1 MTPDEHFLHFAEFV
15 KGVQL
20 SGGTTPHV
28 SMTVE
33 AMSRLEDPRE
43 KLWFAGCYALTY
55 NWPAAERI
63 FLEWRPDDFNEID
76 FLLWTEEH
84 WVGIPLR
91 KERKAVFRKPF
102 FAASLASYL
111 RFMDTFSWPAG
122 YFEAAQEFEA
132 GCKYMGRYISI
143 RWLEVVR
150 RAFDTDWV
158 MPDIH
163 SDGGQHPRKALAL
176 IYPRDAAAL
185 LGGNTRAEL
194 QVSDRAAD
202 TCLLE
207 LGLQYGIQTDYY
219 TIQSLLCEYKQSI
232 LGRKHYPGK
241 SIDTEMDYFRKV
253 YAYWGPEREQQSSF
267 YSVRT
272 ACFPQWALGEV
283 AGWTG
288 VRKELGTVL
297 ADHGRT
303 WSDYVYDYP
312 ATTDF
317 ANPALRNPEVRTIM
331 EVQS

>member
-33 AMSRLEDPRE
+33 SMSRLEDPRE

-55 NWPAAERI
+55 NWPSAERI
-63 FLEWRPDDFNEID
+63 FLEWPVDDFNQAD

-84 WVGIPLR
+84 WAGIPLR

-102 FAASLASYL
+102 FAESLASY
-111 RFMDTFSWPAG
+111 RTFIDTLSWPAS
-122 YFEAAQEFEA
+122 YQEAALEFDR
-132 GCKYMGRYISI
+132 GCRYMGRYIAI
-143 RWLEVVR
+143 RWLEVAR
-150 RAFDTDWV
+150 RAFGTAWV

-176 IYPRDAAAL
+176 IYPDDAPAL
-185 LGGNTRAEL
+185 LGGNSAREL
-194 QVSDRAAD
+194 LVSDQAAER
-202 TCLLE
+202 CLLD
-207 LGLQYGIQTDYY
+207 LNTAYGIETDYY

-241 SIDTEMDYFRKV
+241 SIDTEMDYHRRV
-253 YAYWGPEREQQSSF
+253 YDYWGPERGQQSSF
-267 YSVRT
+267 YSVRE
-272 ACFPQWALGEV
+272 ACFPAWALGERS
-283 AGWTG
+283 GWGG
-288 VRKELGTVL
+288 VRKELATVL
-297 ADHGRT
+297 ADYGYT
-303 WSDYVYDYP
+303 WSDTLYDYH

-317 ANPALRNPEVRTIM
+317 ASPVLLDPTRR
-331 EVQS
+331 SLL

>member
-33 AMSRLEDPRE
+33 SMSRLEDPRE
-43 KLWFAGCYALTY
+43 KMWFAGCYALTY
-55 NWPAAERI
+55 NWPSAERI
-63 FLEWRPDDFNEID
+63 FLEWRPDEFSELD

-84 WVGIPLR
+84 WAGIPLR

-102 FAASLASYL
+102 FAASLASYRTFL
-111 RFMDTFSWPAG
+111 DTLSFPES
-122 YFEAAQEFEA
+122 YEEALAEFDR
-132 GCKYMGRYISI
+132 GCKYMGRYIAI
-143 RWLEVVR
+143 RWLEVMR
-150 RAFDTDWV
+150 RAFDTAWV

-176 IYPRDAAAL
+176 IYPEHAEAL
-185 LGGNTRAEL
+185 LGGNKPAEL
-194 QVSDRAAD
+194 RVSDDAAALV
-202 TCLLE
+202 LLE
-207 LGLQYGIQTDYY
+207 LNIQYGIETDYY

-241 SIDTEMDYFRKV
+241 SIDTEMDYFRRV
-253 YAYWGPEREQQSSF
+253 YTYWGAEREQQSSF
-267 YSVRT
+267 YSVRES
-272 ACFPQWALGEV
+272 CFPAWALGEV
-283 AGWTG
+283 AGWSG

-297 ADHGRT
+297 ADYGFT
-303 WSDYVYDYP
+303 WSDTLYDYL

-317 ANPALRNPEVRTIM
+317 ATPVLRDPTRR
-331 EVQS
+331 SLL